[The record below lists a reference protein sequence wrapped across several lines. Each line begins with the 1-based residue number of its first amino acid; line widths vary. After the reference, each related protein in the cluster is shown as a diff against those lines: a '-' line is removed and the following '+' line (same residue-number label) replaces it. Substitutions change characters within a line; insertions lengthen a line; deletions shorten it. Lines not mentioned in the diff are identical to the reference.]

1 MGRFNKTTEG
11 VFSEMIGTDKTI
23 SNYEKFINNGK
34 DLKVGKEL
42 QKFTNEYRSLIDSN
56 KFTFDQLAKL
66 EEIIMQLRS
75 LENNDVIKLSL
86 VREYIYARSPFFR
99 MGKESKDIRVIVGT
113 SDNYGNNIYKL
124 VNNQDLIDTAKEKLR
139 KAMNDEVNIN
149 IEEYKKIFQ

>member
-23 SNYEKFINNGK
+23 SNYEKFLNNGK

-42 QKFTNEYRSLIDSN
+42 QKFTNEYRSLIDNN
-56 KFTFDQLAKL
+56 KITFDQLAKL

-113 SDNYGNNIYKL
+113 SDNYGDNIYKL
-124 VNNQDLIDTAKEKLR
+124 FNNQDFIDTAKEKLR
-139 KAMNDEVNIN
+139 KAMNDEVSIN
-149 IEEYKKIFQ
+149 IEEYEKIFK

>member
-23 SNYEKFINNGK
+23 SNYEKFLNNGK

-42 QKFTNEYRSLIDSN
+42 QKFTNEYRSLIDNN
-56 KFTFDQLAKL
+56 KITFDQLAKL

-99 MGKESKDIRVIVGT
+99 MGRESKDIRVIVGT
-113 SDNYGNNIYKL
+113 SDNYGDNIYKL
-124 VNNQDLIDTAKEKLR
+124 FNNQDFIDTAKEKLR
-139 KAMNDEVNIN
+139 KAMNDEVSIN
-149 IEEYKKIFQ
+149 IEEYEKIFK